1 MWKGFGSKRR
11 CKSIR
16 DEVMYV
22 PVLET
27 LQNMLKNQT
36 VISEVSTIHFIK
48 ILSVHVLM
56 LYVGRKWASVFF

>member
-1 MWKGFGSKRR
+1 MWKGTGSKRR

-36 VISEVSTIHFIK
+36 VISEVY
-48 ILSVHVLM
+48 ILQKL
-56 LYVGRKWASVFF
+56 